1 MQNILLILIIPIV
14 SASSN
19 AALLN
24 YNENWNNNDFI
35 SSIKNPHL
43 RVKRGEHDLLD
54 FGTGSTFPPD
64 AELEDDNKEPETT
77 EHSYYVMTTHTNNE
91 ELFSQ
96 NYVDIQKWIGE
107 GGAVGQTE
115 NSHLDNAYR
124 KAAGVKLKFDFP
136 FYGHRLQNLTIAT
149 GGFLYVGDQTHSWLA
164 ATQYIAPLMANFDTM
179 ENGSSIS
186 YADDAKRVVVEWH
199 EVTLRDN
206 RQAGP
211 FTFQVHLWRNGN
223 ITFVYKEVPIP
234 ITNISDSF
242 HPRKMGISDAY
253 LFNHK
258 VSNVPPALQSSK
270 RVIHEYHRITVS
282 PDKITSNSVVF
293 MEALK
298 TCLDA
303 TTCDECHKMAL
314 KTFKCNWCIPKDG
327 GDKNHGGEDTD
338 ANNNKPFCSDQ
349 MGMHRRRQE
358 WIEGKLSGQRGKSE
372 DVTSPDN
379 TTKEANTASLD
390 ESQTTLVNAPTAATT
405 VETNTQDVSPSQSHH
420 HTQQH
425 SDNESSGGIAFIT
438 FFALIGISTSI
449 WVAYAYLNPH
459 TRSGQLLI
467 KYRPSK
473 WQIPSSHVRYSA
485 SVHM

>member
-1 MQNILLILIIPIV
+1 MLLKSRPIA
-14 SASSN
+14 SAFN
-19 AALLN
+19 ALN
-24 YNENWNNNDFI
+24 YNEDWNSEFI
-35 SSIKNPHL
+35 SSFDSNR
-43 RVKRGEHDLLD
+43 RVKREDDLLD

-64 AELEDDNKEPETT
+64 VEVEDENKEPETT
-77 EHSYYVMTTHTNNE
+77 EHTYYVMTTHPNNE
-91 ELFSQ
+91 EIFAE
-96 NYVDIQKWIGE
+96 NYLDIQKWISE

-115 NSHLDNAYR
+115 NTHLDNAYR

-186 YADDAKRVVVEWH
+186 YGDDGKRVVVEWH

-223 ITFVYKEVPIP
+223 ITFVYKEIPIP

-258 VSNVPPALQSSK
+258 VSNVGPVLQSSK
-270 RVIHEYHRITVS
+270 RVIHEYHRITV
-282 PDKITSNSVVF
+282 PAEKITSNSVVF
-293 MEALK
+293 MQALP

-303 TTCDECHKMAL
+303 TTCDECQNMVS
-314 KTFKCNWCIPKDG
+314 KTFKCNWCFPKDG
-327 GDKNHGGEDTD
+327 GNTKSDNSDGST
-338 ANNNKPFCSDQ
+338 NKPFCSDQ

-358 WIEGKLSGQRGKSE
+358 WIEGNCQVHEENQYCKAE
-372 DVTSPDN
+372 EVTLPDN
-379 TTKEANTASLD
+379 STKEATAISV
-390 ESQTTLVNAPTAATT
+390 ESHETLANAPTAATT
-405 VETNTQDVSPSQSHH
+405 IETNTQDVSPSQNHH
-420 HTQQH
+420 HTQH
-425 SDNESSGGIAFIT
+425 SENDGSGGIAFIT
-438 FFALIGISTSI
+438 FFILLGISTSI